1 MNAPRKKLEISE
13 RRHPVKVDCK
23 VGRKHNLKR
32 RLGLLVFGL
41 AFAMAGTSAHALE
54 VDRKVLPNGLV
65 VLHAERHN
73 LPLVMVTLLVRA
85 GSIDEPGDR
94 GGLANLTTSLLT
106 EGTQGR
112 SSKEISE
119 EAEFIGAKLGASAGA
134 DFSTVTLS
142 VLKKD
147 VRKGFDLFSDIL
159 LDPSFPP
166 EEIDR
171 KKELIKGSLR
181 QKEEDPSFLA
191 GRAIKREVFGSHPYG
206 RLVQGS
212 PGSIDRITRDEILRY
227 YSGNFLPNNS
237 ILSVVGHLGATEL
250 DGLIKDFLGKW
261 EKKRLPPRVHPAVEP
276 MGKKVVLID
285 KDLTQANILIGHQ
298 GIRRDNPDYYAL
310 GIMNYILG
318 GGGFS
323 SRLMGSI
330 RDEMGLA
337 YSVYSYFSSNVEA
350 GMFQAGVQTK
360 NESANT
366 VIEEIL
372 RQMTIIREQV
382 VSASELDDAKAFL
395 VGSFPRRLD
404 TMRKIA
410 DFLARVEFHGLGL
423 DYPDRYPELINS
435 VTKADVLRV
444 AGKYLDPEKY
454 VLVVVARQSEANVKD
469 SP

>member
-1 MNAPRKKLEISE
+1 
-13 RRHPVKVDCK
+13 
-23 VGRKHNLKR
+23 
-32 RLGLLVFGL
+32 
-41 AFAMAGTSAHALE
+41 
-54 VDRKVLPNGLV
+54 
-65 VLHAERHN
+65 
-73 LPLVMVTLLVRA
+73 
-85 GSIDEPGDR
+85 
-94 GGLANLTTSLLT
+94 
-106 EGTQGR
+106 
-112 SSKEISE
+112 
-119 EAEFIGAKLGASAGA
+119 
-134 DFSTVTLS
+134 
-142 VLKKD
+142 

-237 ILSVVGHLGATEL
+237 ILSVVGDLGATEL

-395 VGSFPRRLD
+395 VGSFPRRLKEARYHAED
-404 TMRKIA
+404 SGFPRAGRVPRPGAGLPRQIPGTHKLCYKSRRAEGGREISRPGKIRPRGRGQA
-410 DFLARVEFHGLGL
+410 VRGQCQGFTLSRRAR
-423 DYPDRYPELINS
+423 RI
-435 VTKADVLRV
+435 
-444 AGKYLDPEKY
+444 
-454 VLVVVARQSEANVKD
+454 
-469 SP
+469 